1 MTEKEIKKIVKVT
14 VEEVQKH
21 KLKPAKN
28 PFQLTELYLSQY
40 KNMEESIQIK
50 LDTIKEL
57 REDIPGPKSP
67 TLVQDVV
74 KGGKVENKSQLE
86 RREEVINHL
95 VKEVEELS
103 ALKLQIEKVMDKY
116 RADKDFRI
124 IQERFFNRKTFDEI
138 GDMFGIDESTVR
150 RRKNR
155 IVKEMS
161 EILFPLCAEMPPKV
175 RLDYAE

>member
-14 VEEVQKH
+14 VEEVHKH

-50 LDTIKEL
+50 LDTVKEL
-57 REDIPGPKSP
+57 RAEIPGMKSP
-67 TLVQDVV
+67 VLVPDVIQ
-74 KGGKVENKSQLE
+74 GGKAENISQLE
-86 RREEVINHL
+86 KREEVIEHL
-95 VKEVEELS
+95 VKEVEQLS

-116 RADKDFRI
+116 REDKDFRI